1 MSSNITIDD
10 AIDEFQKF
18 REKVNRLYKLE
29 CDANE
34 RLKNELATK
43 TEEVM

>member
-10 AIDEFQKF
+10 AIDEVRKF
-18 REKVNRLYKLE
+18 GEKVRQLYKLE
-29 CDANE
+29 CDDNE
-34 RLKNELATK
+34 RLRNELATK